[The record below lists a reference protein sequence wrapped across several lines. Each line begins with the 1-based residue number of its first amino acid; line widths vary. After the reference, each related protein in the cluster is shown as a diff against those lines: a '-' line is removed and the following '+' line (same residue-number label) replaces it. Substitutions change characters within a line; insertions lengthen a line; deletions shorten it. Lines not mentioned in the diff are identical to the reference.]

1 MANRHLQRSVAMQS
15 LFEWDFKGR
24 KNEQSRA
31 ILKRN
36 IVEFAPGIDDTIF
49 AEHLIEG
56 TLREQKTIDALI
68 VKCAPEW
75 PLEQVTVIDRNIL
88 RLGIY
93 ELMFGNYEEVPPK
106 VAINEAIELAK
117 SFGSDASAR
126 FVNGVLGTI
135 YREMGEPMKDDVSA
149 NHKREDGEK
158 KKAPA
163 EPTETKKTTTKATAP
178 KKVAAK
184 AKVLVEEKKAPKK
197 TTAKKTAKKTT
208 KK

>member
-93 ELMFGNYEEVPPK
+93 ELMFGNYDEVPPK

-163 EPTETKKTTTKATAP
+163 ESVETKKTTIKATAP
-178 KKVAAK
+178 KKAAAK
-184 AKVLVEEKKAPKK
+184 TKVLVEEKKAPKK
-197 TTAKKTAKKTT
+197 TSAKKTAKKTT